1 MLQASIPASHLL
13 TSRIHRASTARA
25 RSTCCSHE
33 AEEPDRE
40 VHQLKRECSNFERH
54 SNHFNPLQ
62 RADGKFLEFSPMF
75 PVVNTARTRWLS
87 IGCCLLFTFQ
97 SSYVNKARKPLA
109 RNVLSCDNRAMQ
121 AIASIFLVIQATASN
136 LVAYH
141 TSG

>member
-1 MLQASIPASHLL
+1 MLASHLL

-33 AEEPDRE
+33 AEEPDGE

-54 SNHFNPLQ
+54 SNPFNSLQ
-62 RADGKFLEFSPMF
+62 RADGKFQKFSLMF
-75 PVVNTARTRWLS
+75 PVVNTARTRRLS

-97 SSYVNKARKPLA
+97 FSYVNKARKPLA
-109 RNVLSCDNRAMQ
+109 RNILSCDNRALQ
-121 AIASIFLVIQATASN
+121 AIANIFPVIPAPASS

-141 TSG
+141 D